1 MTRHT
6 LTIQV
11 PPNLWLTANQ
21 RLHWSTRMRRTKM
34 LRAYAASEAR
44 IHGLAGRRLGPCVV
58 TAVIGYPT
66 RGRADPTNAA
76 PTVKAIVDGL
86 VDARV
91 WDDDD
96 HTHLPL
102 VTFARATDK
111 TPKGT
116 HTVTLIIR
124 EQESDK
130 MPRYSRG
137 QFTATFFPPN
147 GVPAGAVIAL
157 LSQLRL
163 GALIDDARVEHIPTM
178 TGPRRLVINYREPAE
193 EEA

>member
-21 RLHWSTRMRRTKM
+21 RIHWSTRMRRTKM

-66 RGRADPTNAA
+66 ATRADPANAA
-76 PTVKAIVDGL
+76 PTVKAIIDGL

-96 HTHLPL
+96 HLHIPS
-102 VTFARATDK
+102 VAFERDPNKA
-111 TPKGT
+111 PKGT
-116 HTVTLIIR
+116 HTVTLIIQ
-124 EQESDK
+124 EQETRK
-130 MPRYSRG
+130 
-137 QFTATFFPPN
+137 
-147 GVPAGAVIAL
+147 
-157 LSQLRL
+157 
-163 GALIDDARVEHIPTM
+163 
-178 TGPRRLVINYREPAE
+178 
-193 EEA
+193 

>member
-6 LTIQV
+6 LMIQV

-66 RGRADPTNAA
+66 KGRADPTNAA

-86 VDARV
+86 VDARA

-96 HTHLPL
+96 HTHIPS
-102 VTFARATDK
+102 VAFERDPNK
-111 TPKGT
+111 TEKGT
-116 HTVTLIIR
+116 HAVTLIIQ
-124 EQESDK
+124 EQETHK
-130 MPRYSRG
+130 
-137 QFTATFFPPN
+137 
-147 GVPAGAVIAL
+147 
-157 LSQLRL
+157 
-163 GALIDDARVEHIPTM
+163 
-178 TGPRRLVINYREPAE
+178 
-193 EEA
+193 

>member
-6 LTIQV
+6 LMIQV

-58 TAVIGYPT
+58 TAVIGYSAAT
-66 RGRADPTNAA
+66 RADPANAA
-76 PTVKAIVDGL
+76 PTVKAIIDGL

-96 HTHLPL
+96 HLHIPSVAFTRDPN
-102 VTFARATDK
+102 K

-116 HTVTLIIR
+116 HTVTLIIQ
-124 EQESDK
+124 EQETRK
-130 MPRYSRG
+130 
-137 QFTATFFPPN
+137 
-147 GVPAGAVIAL
+147 
-157 LSQLRL
+157 
-163 GALIDDARVEHIPTM
+163 
-178 TGPRRLVINYREPAE
+178 
-193 EEA
+193 